1 MKKFLLLIL
10 GAILGITGFIFFIQ
24 SIYNLHVTAVFE
36 DMEPFPHNLNVYYK
50 GFKLGRSVR
59 VYPSKDFTTTQVDMV
74 LKAKDLSLPDNITAK
89 VKTKNKKDYIELEYP
104 DTPSITDLK
113 NHGFIQGKKSLD
125 IAGYIDKQAEGG
137 GLDEIKEN
145 LNKTVE
151 SASGTLDAITEL
163 VNTGNEILK
172 DLRPSLKET
181 GENLAYMS
189 KNLADVTSE
198 LNRSAKPQRLNN
210 TFANIE
216 QTTKNIER
224 TTKNLEQASVNVANI
239 SAHAQ
244 SETISLVDCVIAN
257 TNTVIKNINTV
268 VDNTN
273 DIVKGFQAT
282 LNKRF
287 AGMKI
292 MFGKPLESKEI
303 KE

>member
-1 MKKFLLLIL
+1 MKKFLLIFI
-10 GAILGITGFIFFIQ
+10 GAIIGVIGFLFFIHN
-24 SIYNLHVTAVFE
+24 IYNLRVTAVFE

-50 GFKLGRSVR
+50 GFKLGRSIR
-59 VYPSKDFTTTQVDMV
+59 VHPSKDFTTTQVDMV

-89 VKTKNKKDYIELEYP
+89 VKSKNKKDYIELEYP
-104 DTPSITDLK
+104 DAPSITYLK
-113 NHGFIQGKKSLD
+113 NHSFIQGKKGLD

-137 GLDEIKEN
+137 GLDEIKDN

-151 SASGTLDAITEL
+151 SASGTLDAMTEFI
-163 VNTGNEILK
+163 NTGNDILK

-181 GENLAYMS
+181 GENLANMS

-198 LNRSAKPQRLNN
+198 LNRSAKPQRLDN
-210 TFANIE
+210 TFVNIE

-224 TTKNLEQASVNVANI
+224 TTKNLELASVNIANI
-239 SAHAQ
+239 SSHTQ
-244 SETISLVDCVIAN
+244 TETIGLVDCVIAN
-257 TNTVIKNINTV
+257 TNTVVKNINTV
-268 VDNTN
+268 VTNTN

-292 MFGKPLESKEI
+292 MFGRPLKG
-303 KE
+303 

>member
-1 MKKFLLLIL
+1 MKKFLLIFI
-10 GAILGITGFIFFIQ
+10 GAIIGVIGFLFFIHN
-24 SIYNLHVTAVFE
+24 IYNLRVTAVFE

-50 GFKLGRSVR
+50 GFKLGRSIR
-59 VYPSKDFTTTQVDMV
+59 VHPSKDFMTTQVDMV

-89 VKTKNKKDYIELEYP
+89 VKSKNKKDYIELEYP
-104 DTPSITDLK
+104 DAPSITYLK
-113 NHGFIQGKKSLD
+113 NHSFIQGKKGLD

-137 GLDEIKEN
+137 GLDEIKDN

-151 SASGTLDAITEL
+151 SASGTLDAMTEFI
-163 VNTGNEILK
+163 NTGNDILK

-181 GENLAYMS
+181 GENLANMS

-198 LNRSAKPQRLNN
+198 LNRSAKPQRLDN
-210 TFANIE
+210 TFVNIE

-224 TTKNLEQASVNVANI
+224 TTKNLELASVNIANI
-239 SAHAQ
+239 SSHTQ
-244 SETISLVDCVIAN
+244 TETIGLVDCVIAN
-257 TNTVIKNINTV
+257 TNTVVKNINTV
-268 VDNTN
+268 VTNTN

-292 MFGKPLESKEI
+292 MFGRPLKG
-303 KE
+303 

>member
-1 MKKFLLLIL
+1 MKKFLLIFI
-10 GAILGITGFIFFIQ
+10 GAIIGVIGFLFFIHN
-24 SIYNLHVTAVFE
+24 IYNLRVTAIFE

-50 GFKLGRSVR
+50 GFKLGRSIR
-59 VYPSKDFTTTQVDMV
+59 VHPSKDFTTTQVDMV

-89 VKTKNKKDYIELEYP
+89 VKSKNKKDYIELEYP
-104 DTPSITDLK
+104 DAPSITYLK
-113 NHGFIQGKKSLD
+113 NHSFIQGKKGLD

-137 GLDEIKEN
+137 GLDEIKDN

-151 SASGTLDAITEL
+151 SASGTLDAMTEL
-163 VNTGNEILK
+163 INTGNDILK

-181 GENLAYMS
+181 GENLANMS

-198 LNRSAKPQRLNN
+198 LNRSAKPQRLDN
-210 TFANIE
+210 TFVNIE

-224 TTKNLEQASVNVANI
+224 TTKNLELASVNIANI
-239 SAHAQ
+239 SSHTQ
-244 SETISLVDCVIAN
+244 TETIGLVDCVIAN
-257 TNTVIKNINTV
+257 TNTVVKNINTV
-268 VDNTN
+268 VTNTN

-292 MFGKPLESKEI
+292 MFGRPLKG
-303 KE
+303 

>member
-1 MKKFLLLIL
+1 MKKFLLLFL
-10 GAILGITGFIFFIQ
+10 SAILGIIGFLFFIHN
-24 SIYNLHVTAVFE
+24 IYNLRVTAIFE
-36 DMEPFPHNLNVYYK
+36 DMEPFPRNLNVYYK
-50 GFKLGRSVR
+50 GFKLGRSIR
-59 VYPSKDFTTTQVDMV
+59 VHPSKDFTTTQVDMV

-104 DTPSITDLK
+104 DAPSITDLK
-113 NHGFIQGKKSLD
+113 NHDFIQGKKGLD

-137 GLDEIKEN
+137 GLDEIKDN

-181 GENLAYMS
+181 GENLACMS

-239 SAHAQ
+239 SAHTQ
-244 SETISLVDCVIAN
+244 NETISLVDCVIAN

-292 MFGKPLESKEI
+292 MFGKPLENKEA

>member
-1 MKKFLLLIL
+1 MKKFLLIFI
-10 GAILGITGFIFFIQ
+10 GAIIGVIGFLFFIHN
-24 SIYNLHVTAVFE
+24 IYNLRVTAVFE

-50 GFKLGRSVR
+50 GFKLGRSIR
-59 VYPSKDFTTTQVDMV
+59 VHPSKDFTTTQVDMV

-89 VKTKNKKDYIELEYP
+89 VKSKNKKDYIELEYP
-104 DTPSITDLK
+104 DAPSITYLK
-113 NHGFIQGKKSLD
+113 NHSFIQGKKGLD

-137 GLDEIKEN
+137 GLDEIKDN

-151 SASGTLDAITEL
+151 SASGTLDAMTEL
-163 VNTGNEILK
+163 INTGNDILK

-181 GENLAYMS
+181 GENLANMS

-198 LNRSAKPQRLNN
+198 LNRSAKPQRLDN
-210 TFANIE
+210 TFVNIE

-224 TTKNLEQASVNVANI
+224 TTKNLELASVNIANI
-239 SAHAQ
+239 SSHTQ
-244 SETISLVDCVIAN
+244 TETIGLVDCVIAN
-257 TNTVIKNINTV
+257 TNTVVKNINTV
-268 VDNTN
+268 VTNTN

-292 MFGKPLESKEI
+292 MFGRPLKG
-303 KE
+303 